1 MVLARFR
8 LVCWVLGG
16 RLVPQHHVTGIE
28 IHPRGSC
35 LLSAAA
41 MPRLHVIVQRYVP
54 RWVIE
59 IALVAAAV
67 QIYRQTLDLRSR
79 FLNQPIMVRLS
90 PESEL
95 RSGH

>member
-1 MVLARFR
+1 M
-8 LVCWVLGG
+8 
-16 RLVPQHHVTGIE
+16 TGIE

-79 FLNQPIMVRLS
+79 VLARVLLAGPLSRSWRASCRLA
-90 PESEL
+90 
-95 RSGH
+95 

>member
-1 MVLARFR
+1 
-8 LVCWVLGG
+8 
-16 RLVPQHHVTGIE
+16 
-28 IHPRGSC
+28 
-35 LLSAAA
+35 

-79 FLNQPIMVRLS
+79 VLNQPIMVRLLPG
-90 PESEL
+90 PEP
-95 RSGH
+95 RSGTLTAAAVRSCGWRRKCPPQAVPGA

>member
-1 MVLARFR
+1 
-8 LVCWVLGG
+8 
-16 RLVPQHHVTGIE
+16 
-28 IHPRGSC
+28 
-35 LLSAAA
+35 

-79 FLNQPIMVRLS
+79 VLNQPIVVRLS
-90 PESEL
+90 PGSAP
-95 RSGH
+95 RSKH